1 MRDIGFV
8 LNNIMRTN
16 NCSPV
21 CALFMLTEKD
31 KSSELHKLQ
40 SEPSEETSRG
50 LCNKSNIEK
59 SK

>member
-21 CALFMLTEKD
+21 CALFMFTEKGKD
-31 KSSELHKLQ
+31 SELHKLQ
-40 SEPSEETSRG
+40 SKSSEKTGRG
-50 LCNKSNIEK
+50 LCNKSNIK
-59 SK
+59 VSK